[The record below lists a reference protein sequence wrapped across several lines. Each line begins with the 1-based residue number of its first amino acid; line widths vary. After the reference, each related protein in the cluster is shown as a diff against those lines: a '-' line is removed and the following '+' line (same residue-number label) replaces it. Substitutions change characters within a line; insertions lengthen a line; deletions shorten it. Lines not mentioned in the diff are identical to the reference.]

1 MELTARQEI
10 IIWLTNGRLCKK
22 LRRFG
27 TIIYVSFKMKY
38 VIMYVNSAQAKEKIA
53 QIAQLDFVK
62 DVKLSPRQDLKTD
75 YSEEQI
81 ANLHN
86 ISNMENHQCE

>member
-1 MELTARQEI
+1 MELMARQEI

-38 VIMYVNSAQAKEKIA
+38 VIMYVNSAQAEEKMV

-62 DVKLSPRQDLKTD
+62 DVELSPRQDLKTD

-81 ANLHN
+81 VNLHN